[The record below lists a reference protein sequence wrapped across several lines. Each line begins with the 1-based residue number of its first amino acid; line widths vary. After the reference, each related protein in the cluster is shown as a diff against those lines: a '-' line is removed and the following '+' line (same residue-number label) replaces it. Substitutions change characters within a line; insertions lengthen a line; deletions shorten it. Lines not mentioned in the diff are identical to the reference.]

1 MSEIL
6 YVERLGDAIEAAA
19 ARRLASR
26 RIRLRRFVA
35 GLVGVAVVGTGVAT
49 ATSLLGGSERLA
61 AGAVACYE
69 TASLDGGA
77 VVIAPDTRSPV
88 AACAAE
94 AGIRGP
100 HVACAQ
106 GDAVAVVPGR
116 GRAACA
122 RLGLQPLPAGY
133 DSARERI
140 TALSRDMRALEA
152 SAGCVAPEELAR
164 RVQTLLHRS
173 GWAGW
178 STWVRLDVEDGP
190 CGYVAG
196 LDGDGSRSIEPS
208 LDVDGHRVMVFG
220 GPRH

>member
-1 MSEIL
+1 MSEIR
-6 YVERLGDAIEAAA
+6 YVERLGDAIEVAA
-19 ARRLASR
+19 ARRLAAR
-26 RIRLRRFVA
+26 RHRIRRLAAAFA
-35 GLVGVAVVGTGVAT
+35 GVALVGTGVAT

-69 TASLDGGA
+69 TQSLDGGA
-77 VVIAPDTRSPV
+77 VVIAPDARSPV

-94 AGIRGP
+94 AGASGP

-116 GRAACA
+116 GRSACT
-122 RLGLQPLPAGY
+122 RLGLTALPAGY
-133 DSARERI
+133 ASARERMV
-140 TALSRDMRALEA
+140 ALSHDVRALES
-152 SAGCVAPEELAR
+152 SADCVAPEELAR
-164 RVQTLLHRS
+164 QVQALLDRS

-178 STWVRLDVEDGP
+178 RTWMRLDVEDGP

-208 LDVDGHRVMVFG
+208 LDVEGRRVMVFG
-220 GPRH
+220 GPR